1 MKAKKSKGKPAANR
15 AAKDLAP
22 KRSRAV
28 KGGSIKQERGGSV
41 RRLTSGDLQHREC
54 LADQVTRTTRGAP

>member
-22 KRSRAV
+22 KKSRVV
-28 KGGSIKQERGGSV
+28 KGGRI
-41 RRLTSGDLQHREC
+41 
-54 LADQVTRTTRGAP
+54 